1 MQWRWLGKLRGIA
14 TEHAGD
20 LERSLATVAKL
31 PGAEAA
37 QLRGRLVK
45 SLTDATGRADQLA
58 RAIATHRAAE
68 IEARVK
74 LQTAIE
80 ALGLEQLA
88 AP

>member
-1 MQWRWLGKLRGIA
+1 MALADA

-37 QLRGRLVK
+37 QLRARLVK
-45 SLTDATGRADQLA
+45 SLTAATDRADQLA
-58 RAIATHRAAE
+58 RAIASHRAAE
-68 IEARVK
+68 VDARVK

-88 AP
+88 GP